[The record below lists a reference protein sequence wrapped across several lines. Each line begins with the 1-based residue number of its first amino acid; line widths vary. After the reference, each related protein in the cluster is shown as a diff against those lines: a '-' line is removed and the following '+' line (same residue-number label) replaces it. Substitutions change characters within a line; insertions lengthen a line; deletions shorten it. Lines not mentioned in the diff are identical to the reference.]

1 MLKRPLLMVVLLP
14 PFLAIP
20 VAAFATYNSQHRFI
34 EGRSSS
40 GPMVGYDRMG
50 ALIYRNE
57 LSRSANP
64 MSGAPPVTC
73 TRRDKING
81 YC

>member
-1 MLKRPLLMVVLLP
+1 MLKRPLLMVVLLL

-20 VAAFATYNSQHRFI
+20 GAAFATHNHRAI

-40 GPMVGYDRMG
+40 GPVVGYDMIRSP
-50 ALIYRNE
+50 IYRNE

>member
-1 MLKRPLLMVVLLP
+1 MVVLLL

-20 VAAFATYNSQHRFI
+20 VAAFADHNSQHRLI

-50 ALIYRNE
+50 TPIYRNE
-57 LSRSANP
+57 LRECEPDERPACDVH
-64 MSGAPPVTC
+64 AP
-73 TRRDKING
+73 
-81 YC
+81 

>member
-1 MLKRPLLMVVLLP
+1 MLKRPLLMVVLLL

-20 VAAFATYNSQHRFI
+20 VAAFAAHNSQHRLI

-50 ALIYRNE
+50 TPIYRNE

-64 MSGAPPVTC
+64 MSAPPVTC